1 MSFLGPALPLRRNF
15 ETGYKLIDNYKDL
28 VKQNFKN
35 LVLTIPGERIMD
47 PNFGVGLLKYL
58 FEQNSPLLHDK
69 IISRIQNQ
77 IKKYMSFVE
86 LENVHFNSL
95 ETDQNMDQHMLS
107 VKIEYFIVPLGISDE
122 VVITNTVD

>member
-1 MSFLGPALPLRRNF
+1 
-15 ETGYKLIDNYKDL
+15 
-28 VKQNFKN
+28 
-35 LVLTIPGERIMD
+35 
-47 PNFGVGLLKYL
+47 
-58 FEQNSPLLHDK
+58 
-69 IISRIQNQ
+69 
-77 IKKYMSFVE
+77 MSFVE